1 MKILI
6 IEDEMKM
13 ASGLWTILTREGHEV
28 DVEYD
33 GVTGLNA
40 LARGKY
46 DVVLLDIMLP
56 RLDGMKVLDRI
67 RQEGNSTPVIMLTA
81 KSQTVDKISGLDS
94 GADDYLTKPF
104 DAGELMA
111 RIRAVVRRK
120 AASRE
125 RDGLQSDRIKA
136 FDLTLDRSSYS
147 LAAGGKEIKLANK
160 EYQLMEYLM
169 TNRGRILTREMM
181 VNKVWG
187 IDDESNYNHLDVYI
201 SFLRKKLRFI
211 GAKAAIKTTKS
222 VGYSIE
228 AGE

>member
-136 FDLTLDRSSYS
+136 SILPWTGAATALPPAGRKSSW
-147 LAAGGKEIKLANK
+147 
-160 EYQLMEYLM
+160 
-169 TNRGRILTREMM
+169 RTR
-181 VNKVWG
+181 NT
-187 IDDESNYNHLDVYI
+187 S
-201 SFLRKKLRFI
+201 
-211 GAKAAIKTTKS
+211 
-222 VGYSIE
+222 
-228 AGE
+228 